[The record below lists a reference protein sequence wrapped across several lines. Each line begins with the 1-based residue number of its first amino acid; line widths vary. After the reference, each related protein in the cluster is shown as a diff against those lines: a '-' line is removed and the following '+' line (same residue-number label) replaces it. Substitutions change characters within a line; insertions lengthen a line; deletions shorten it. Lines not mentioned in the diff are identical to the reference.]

1 MSGYSEERSYSLLPA
16 NSSALEVALDLGF
29 ARFLDRVIPPFP
41 ELMNPAETPVDFL
54 SYLAAER
61 GVAEWD
67 ADAPE
72 AEKRSMVA
80 MSWPTKR
87 LAGTTKAIKSALKG
101 LQLTADFTP
110 WYKQSPKGAPYTF
123 GIVAWVNQNRGDG
136 KPIISETL
144 FPRLITAIDAA
155 KSERSGYSLKVGALF
170 TSGWVAANG
179 AHALNVYRRTFDAQA
194 VQPDTFADDLVL
206 ANAGDLRVVYH
217 GSLDA
222 QAVQPDVFGSGF
234 AFVNASESR
243 AIHHHS
249 ADAVG
254 VPLEAESPL
263 STANAAQARS
273 VVRVT
278 MEAVYL

>member
-1 MSGYSEERSYSLLPA
+1 MSGYSEERNYSLLPA

-29 ARFLDRVIPPFP
+29 ARLLDRVVPPFP

-87 LAGTTKAIKSALKG
+87 LAGTTAAIKSALKG

-136 KPIISETL
+136 KPIISEAL

-155 KSERSGYSLKVGALF
+155 KSERSGYSLQIGALF
-170 TSGWVAANG
+170 TGGWIAANA
-179 AHALNVYRRTFDAQA
+179 AHAASLYRRTFDAQA
-194 VQPDTFADDLVL
+194 VQPDDFAVNLVL
-206 ANAGDLRVVYH
+206 ANAADARAIYH
-217 GSLDA
+217 QGLDA
-222 QAVQPDVFGSGF
+222 QAVQPDLAENGVTF
-234 AFVNASESR
+234 ANASEIR

-254 VPLEAESPL
+254 IPIEAESPIVMV
-263 STANAAQARS
+263 NAAQARS
-273 VVRVT
+273 VVRVL
-278 MEAVYL
+278 MEAAYL

>member
-29 ARFLDRVIPPFP
+29 ARFLDRVVPPFP
-41 ELMNPAETPVDFL
+41 GLMNPAESPVDFL
-54 SYLAAER
+54 SYLAADR

-87 LAGTTKAIKSALKG
+87 LAGTTAAIKSALKG
-101 LQLTADFTP
+101 LQLEADISP
-110 WYKQSPKGAPYTF
+110 WHKQKPKGSPYTF
-123 GIVAWVNQNRGDG
+123 KIVAWVNQNRGG
-136 KPIISETL
+136 SGTIISDSL

-155 KSERSGYSLKVGALF
+155 KSERSGYSLQVGALF
-170 TSGWVAANG
+170 TGGWAVANA
-179 AHALNVYRRTFDAQA
+179 AQFRALDRRSLVAVA
-194 VQPDTFADDLVL
+194 VQPDDAANALVL
-206 ANAGDLRVVYH
+206 ANASEARVV
-217 GSLDA
+217 
-222 QAVQPDVFGSGF
+222 
-234 AFVNASESR
+234 
-243 AIHHHS
+243 HHRS

-263 STANAAQARS
+263 VAANAVTARS

-278 MEAVYL
+278 MEAVTL

>member
-1 MSGYSEERSYSLLPA
+1 MSEYSEERNYSLLPA
-16 NSSALEVALDLGF
+16 NSSPLEKALDLGF
-29 ARFLDRVIPPFP
+29 AKFLDRVVPPFP
-41 ELMNPAETPVDFL
+41 ALMNPAESPVDFL

-110 WYKQSPKGAPYTF
+110 WYKQTPKGEPYTF

-155 KSERSGYSLKVGALF
+155 KSERSSYALKVGALF
-170 TSGWVAANG
+170 TGGWAAANG
-179 AHALNVYRRTFDAQA
+179 AHALQLYRRSLDAQP
-194 VQPDTFADDLVL
+194 VQPDPFANGVVL
-206 ANAGDLRVVYH
+206 ANATDSRAIYRR
-217 GSLDA
+217 SLDA
-222 QAVQPDVFGSGF
+222 QAVQPDGSENVLVF
-234 AFVNASESR
+234 ANASEVR

-254 VPLEAESPL
+254 VPIEAESPL
-263 STANAAQARS
+263 AAANAAQARS